1 MRSGQQVTF
10 FTIFRWALYALLPAL
25 LATSCS
31 SSLGYRMTV
40 HPKKYPKG
48 KPFIY
53 KTTVNV
59 AGKTPDYDKPELT
72 ERLLQ
77 QIDDS
82 LQPRI
87 VSFAGVYKKLLK
99 PPVFDSLNIGRSK
112 VYMTNL
118 MNSLGYF
125 KSSISDTFYI
135 ETINRGRKHE
145 QQRVYLS
152 FTVTPGIAVHIDS
165 IGYALE
171 TPELQ
176 ELALNTRYESLLK
189 KGDPYSAQKVTA
201 ELDRLI
207 GLYRDSGYYKITKE
221 SIYAE
226 TDTVVA
232 GLIDPTLDPFEQI
245 RLLDSLRQRQT
256 KPTIKVVIKQ
266 RPTKDSTHI
275 TKFYMGN
282 VKVYPDLSIL
292 DDSTYVPGDSATI
305 QGYKFLYG
313 SRRFKLPFIAGNITL
328 RPGSLYSQRR
338 YFRTINTFN
347 QLGAWQNVDLSLKE
361 RYDTLPLLDAVLRL
375 YPATKYSL
383 SVDYETTRN
392 VSDFLIQGQFV
403 GLGLNFRLLNRNA
416 YREAIQ
422 TSTNA
427 RFGIEIGT
435 HLVQTLQAMLSHNI
449 SFPKIIK
456 PDLNFMIPK
465 FIQNIFKP
473 NTAGAERT
481 LNKRTFLNLNA
492 TYTDRRD
499 FFRAPSFNTAWGYE
513 WTRRKTRSIDPENA
527 SQRWSKTYQYI
538 PFNFEF
544 TNVNKTDSLR
554 RLEDSIPA
562 YRFAFNDGLIISQ
575 IFSVSAGRQYGKHL
589 TFIRGRI
596 EESGGLFGLIKN
608 LELGDLRRFVKLDGE
623 YKHYINN
630 KHSSWAFRAFA
641 GVAFIYGK
649 TDTGGAVV
657 KENNLPFFKA
667 FFAGGPYSM
676 RAWQVRRLG
685 PGSSTLYDPGDSLH
699 IDRFGNM
706 QLEFNAEY
714 RFNVTTIGSA
724 KVNSALFVDIGNIW
738 SKEFDND
745 KNPIPEAS
753 FKFDRLYRD
762 IAVGAGTSLRFDF
775 DFLML
780 RLDWAYK
787 IKDPRYTSRGNGWL
801 RKFDIT
807 DGQLQLGIGYPF

>member
-1 MRSGQQVTF
+1 MVSGQQVTF
-10 FTIFRWALYALLPAL
+10 FTISRWALYALLAVL
-25 LATSCS
+25 LATAC
-31 SSLGYRMTV
+31 V
-40 HPKKYPKG
+40 VPKKYQAG

-59 AGKTPDYDKPELT
+59 LGKTPDYDKQELA
-72 ERLLQ
+72 EKLKS

-82 LQPRI
+82 LQTRI
-87 VSFAGVYKKLLK
+87 VSYAGVYKLLQK

-112 VYMTNL
+112 LYMTNTL
-118 MNSLGYF
+118 GSLGYF
-125 KSSISDTFYI
+125 KTSIKDTFYI
-135 ETINRGRKHE
+135 DTAGTHKHP
-145 QQRVYLS
+145 QYRAYVN
-152 FTVTPGIAVHIDS
+152 FNVTPGIAVHIDS

-176 ELALNTRYESLLK
+176 ELALKSRYETLLK
-189 KGDPYSAQKVTA
+189 KGDPYSAQTVTA

-221 SIYAE
+221 NIYAE

-232 GLIDPTLDPFEQI
+232 ALIDPTLDPFEQI
-245 RLLDSLRQRQT
+245 RLLDSLRQQQI

-266 RPTKDSTHI
+266 RPVKDSSHI

-282 VKVYPDLSIL
+282 VRVYPDLSIL
-292 DDSTYVPGDSATI
+292 DDSTYQPADSAVI
-305 QGYKFLYG
+305 QGYKFLYS
-313 SRRFKLPFIAGNITL
+313 SRRFKLPFIASNVNL

-347 QLGAWQNVDLSLKE
+347 QLGAWQNVDLTLKE

-383 SVDYETTRN
+383 NVDYETTRN
-392 VSDFLIQGQFV
+392 VSDFIVQGQFI
-403 GLGLNFRLLNRNA
+403 GLGLNARLLNRNA
-416 YREAIQ
+416 YREGIQ
-422 TSTNA
+422 TISNA

-435 HLVQTLQAMLSHNI
+435 HLVQTLQATLSHNI
-449 SFPKIIK
+449 YFPKLI
-456 PDLNFMIPK
+456 LPK
-465 FIQNIFKP
+465 FLLSMFD
-473 NTAGAERT
+473 NTQKERSS
-481 LNKRTFLNLNA
+481 NARTFLNLNG

-513 WTRRKTRSIDPENA
+513 WTRRKTRSSDPENA
-527 SQRWSKTYQYI
+527 AERWTKTYQYI
-538 PFNFEF
+538 PFNFEY
-544 TNVNKTDSLR
+544 TSVNKTDSLR

-575 IFSVSAGRQYGKHL
+575 IFSITAGRQYDHNRKFTL
-589 TFIRGRI
+589 IRGRI
-596 EESGGLFGLIKN
+596 EESGALFGLIKK
-608 LELGDLRRFVKLDGE
+608 LELGDLRRFVKIDGE
-623 YKHYINN
+623 YKHYINY
-630 KHSSWAFRAFA
+630 KKSSWAFRAFA

-649 TDTGGAVV
+649 TDTSGVVV

-667 FFAGGPYSM
+667 FYAGGPYSM

-685 PGSSTLYDPGDSLH
+685 PGSSTLYDPGDSVH

-706 QLEFNAEY
+706 QLELNAEY
-714 RFNVTTIGSA
+714 RFNITTIANSI

-738 SKEFDND
+738 SKESDVD
-745 KNPIPEAS
+745 HNPVPEAS
-753 FKFDRLYRD
+753 FKLDRLYRD
-762 IAVGAGTSLRFDF
+762 IAIGAGTSLRFDF
-775 DFLML
+775 NFFLI

-787 IKDPRYTSRGNGWL
+787 LKDPRYTSRGNGWL